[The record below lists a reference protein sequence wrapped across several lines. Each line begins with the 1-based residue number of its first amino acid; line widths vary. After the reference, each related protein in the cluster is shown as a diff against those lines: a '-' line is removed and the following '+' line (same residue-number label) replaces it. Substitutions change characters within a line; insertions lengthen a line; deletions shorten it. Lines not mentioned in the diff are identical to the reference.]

1 MLTDLKSA
9 ATVRVYFVQTNLN
22 TNILVY
28 YPNPPKKDK
37 NGKTIIPLIQIKYL
51 ILYLM

>member
-22 TNILVY
+22 PNVLVY
-28 YPNPPKKDK
+28 YPNPRKKDK
-37 NGKTIIPLIQIKYL
+37 NDEILLPII
-51 ILYLM
+51 